1 MILNGGHLGQR
12 GMSMPD
18 FDKGEAVGMMLRE
31 MKYHSHVFILVLR
44 MYQIIVDASFLL

>member
-18 FDKGEAVGMMLRE
+18 FDKGEAEGMIHKE
-31 MKYHSHVFILVLR
+31 MKCHSHVFILLR
-44 MYQIIVDASFLL
+44 MYQIILDASFLL